1 MHLRSGKQRETI
13 HGVCKSISYDYAA
26 PVMAGASWICT
37 RNDVFRFLKSLI
49 TITAERIKERS
60 AYFLSLLTFNRL
72 NAYGYYSLIKAF

>member
-1 MHLRSGKQRETI
+1 
-13 HGVCKSISYDYAA
+13 
-26 PVMAGASWICT
+26 MAGASWICT

-60 AYFLSLLTFNRL
+60 AYFLSLLAFNRL